1 MDTMDAFQHPMTAPG
16 TPVSKKT
23 RTLAIIKPHA
33 LKHRLTIEPR
43 ILEAGFEIIKER
55 MMQFDSDSDKD
66 YLDELFG
73 VDAETLIG
81 YARFLL
87 R

>member
-1 MDTMDAFQHPMTAPG
+1 MDASQDSITAPG
-16 TPVSKKT
+16 TLNSKKT

-55 MMQFDSDSDKD
+55 MMQFDTDSDRD

-73 VDAETLIG
+73 VDAISLMG
-81 YARFLL
+81 YA
-87 R
+87 